1 MKKYMIA
8 DLIKQSYDEFRD
20 QRNEDILAEMDRSDV
35 DEPTAAY
42 LVDNYPNEA
51 DRDQVLQVA
60 EALGL
65 EPQDVEDDDVENYME
80 MGGAKGEIES
90 SSGIIQWIY
99 DNTLKAYVVLMMIE
113 ENALMYLI
121 DNNMMKE
128 WINSDSAGVYY
139 NNNIC
144 GNSDIES
151 QGESSEVPCGC
162 GPNPCE
168 QGKIDQFNS
177 RYSSIL

>member
-8 DLIKQSYDEFRD
+8 DLVKDITDSYLD
-20 QRNEDILAEMDRSDV
+20 QRNEDILAEMNRSDV

-42 LVDNYPNEA
+42 LVDNWSSEA

-60 EALGL
+60 ESLGL
-65 EPQDVEDDDVENYME
+65 DPQDVEDDDVENYME
-80 MGGAKGEIES
+80 MGWANGEIES

-99 DNTLKAYVVLMMIE
+99 DNKLKAYIVLMMIE

-128 WINSDSAGVYY
+128 WINSDSAGGYY
-139 NNNIC
+139 NDKIR
-144 GNSDIES
+144 GNKQIES
-151 QGESSEVPCGC
+151 QGESSDVPCGC

-177 RYSSIL
+177 RYNSIL

>member
-8 DLIKQSYDEFRD
+8 DLVKDITDSYLD
-20 QRNEDILAEMDRSDV
+20 QRNEDILAEMNRSDV

-42 LVDNYPNEA
+42 LVDNWSSEA

-60 EALGL
+60 ESLGL
-65 EPQDVEDDDVENYME
+65 DPQDVEDDDVENYME

-99 DNTLKAYVVLMMIE
+99 DNKLKAYIVLMMIE

-128 WINSDSAGVYY
+128 WINSDSAGGYY
-139 NNNIC
+139 NDKIR
-144 GNSDIES
+144 GNKQIES
-151 QGESSEVPCGC
+151 QGESSDVPCGC

-177 RYSSIL
+177 RYNSIL